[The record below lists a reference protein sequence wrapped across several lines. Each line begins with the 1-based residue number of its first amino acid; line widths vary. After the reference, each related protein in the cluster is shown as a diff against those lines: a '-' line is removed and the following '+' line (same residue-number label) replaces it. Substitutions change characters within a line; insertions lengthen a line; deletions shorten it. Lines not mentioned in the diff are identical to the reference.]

1 MPQLDITTY
10 STQIFWLL
18 VCFSTLFIITKGF
31 IVPNMDNVFS
41 NRLRH
46 INLLLDQANKLAE
59 EAKQLDKDIDEFVEN
74 SKLDIAIHEEEAM
87 KRLNVELEKMQEEF
101 AAHNEENRAAAAISI
116 EESMRDLASA
126 LEKEVPNM
134 VQLAYEVMY
143 SQKEGR

>member
-18 VCFSTLFIITKGF
+18 VCFSALFIITKGF
-31 IVPNMDNVFS
+31 IVPNMGNVFS

-59 EAKQLDKDIDEFVEN
+59 EAKRLDKDIDEFVEN
-74 SKLDIAIHEEEAM
+74 SKLDIAIHEEETM

-116 EESMRDLASA
+116 EESMKDLAST

-143 SQKEGR
+143 SHEESK

>member
-18 VCFSTLFIITKGF
+18 VCFSALFIITKGF

-74 SKLDIAIHEEEAM
+74 SKLDIAIHEEETM

-116 EESMRDLASA
+116 EESMKDLAST

-143 SQKEGR
+143 SHEESE